1 MRSRARLARSVVIY
15 ALAIIACLCLGGCS
29 PSAQIANRATD
40 IAQRAREDNAA
51 WTRIEDGK
59 ADPGTEAR
67 AGRSRAEATIE
78 DAHAI
83 ARLLTG
89 VEDQHPI
96 LNTVV
101 WVAGAGIAIAV
112 VVLLW
117 QTGLGTAIRV
127 AVGWLPRKKVAS
139 AELAADMLDAA
150 RPEGDREMVAAM
162 RAADPEF
169 DAAFRRAQKR
179 RKNTDATTR

>member
-1 MRSRARLARSVVIY
+1 MTGRRRAAIAY
-15 ALAIIACLCLGGCS
+15 ALALATTLSACS
-29 PSAQIANRATD
+29 PSAQIANRATV
-40 IAQRAREDNAA
+40 IAERAREDDAA
-51 WTRIEDGK
+51 WSRVGEGK
-59 ADPGTEAR
+59 ADNVVEAR
-67 AGRSRAEATIE
+67 AGRARAEATIE

-83 ARLLTG
+83 TRFLTG

-96 LNTVV
+96 LNTVI
-101 WVAGAGIAIAV
+101 WIAAAAIMLTGAVI
-112 VVLLW
+112 LW

-179 RKNTDATTR
+179 RKNTDATPR